1 MSGCQWHSNEEISP
15 ANNVRRPQPI
25 DISKARSRLSLLIS
39 NSERGVAS
47 PHAEREMRTTD
58 DRGALV
64 MKRTATSADVHCT
77 GHGGVLSDE
86 DGE

>member
-1 MSGCQWHSNEEISP
+1 MVSG
-15 ANNVRRPQPI
+15 
-25 DISKARSRLSLLIS
+25 
-39 NSERGVAS
+39 
-47 PHAEREMRTTD
+47 EMRTTD

-86 DGE
+86 DGEEIRAT